1 MKLFTAITL
10 ISISLFSLS
19 SAHEGPW
26 TAARPDGH
34 APISVMGDHMHKMG
48 EWMVSYRYMSMEM
61 EGLLAGSKNISANDA
76 NSTFGFPL
84 GMLPKDMKMDMHM
97 FGTMYA
103 ISNKWTLMAM
113 VNYLDNEMSMQSAM
127 MGKMES
133 KGISDI
139 KLAGLYDLAQWDDGR
154 RVHLKL
160 GLNLPTGSIDEKHNG
175 NILGYGMQLGSGTY
189 DFEPAITYL
198 GQTENYSYGAQLG
211 GILRIGENDQDYTL
225 GNKFEAALWGARKI
239 TDSLSA
245 SAKFDYS
252 SQSEIKGSDARLKM
266 RREMMG
272 GTMDSP
278 TFDPNSQGRDI
289 TTFGLGLNYYFQ
301 NGGLSGHRLAAEW
314 ETPIDQKVNGVQLEL
329 DSVWTLGWQ
338 YAW

>member
-10 ISISLFSLS
+10 ISTLIFSSL

-34 APISVMGDHMHKMG
+34 APISVMGDHRHEMG
-48 EWMVSYRYMSMEM
+48 EWMVSYRYMSMDM
-61 EGLLAGSKNISANDA
+61 KGLLKGS
-76 NSTFGFPL
+76 NSVAPTMMATGFMPH
-84 GMLPKDMKMDMHM
+84 MLPTEMTMDMHM

-103 ISNKWTLMAM
+103 ISDKWTLMGM
-113 VNYLDNEMSMQSAM
+113 LHYLDNEMSMP
-127 MGKMES
+127 MGKMDS
-133 KGISDI
+133 KGIGDSKI
-139 KLAGLYDLAQWDDGR
+139 AGLYDLAQREDGR
-154 RVHLKL
+154 RAHLKL
-160 GLNLPTGSIDEKHNG
+160 GLSLPAGSIDEKDSMSR
-175 NILGYGMQLGSGTY
+175 ILGYGMQLGSGTY

-198 GQTENYSYGAQLG
+198 GQTGNYSYGAQLG

-225 GNKFEAALWGARKI
+225 GNKFEATLWGARKI

-252 SQSEIKGSDARLKM
+252 SQSEIDGSDTRLDARNMM
-266 RREMMG
+266 RA
-272 GTMDSP
+272 SP
-278 TFDPNSQGRDI
+278 SFQTASQGRDI

-314 ETPIDQKVNGVQLEL
+314 ETPIAQKVNRIQLEL
-329 DSVWTLGWQ
+329 DSSWTFGWQ